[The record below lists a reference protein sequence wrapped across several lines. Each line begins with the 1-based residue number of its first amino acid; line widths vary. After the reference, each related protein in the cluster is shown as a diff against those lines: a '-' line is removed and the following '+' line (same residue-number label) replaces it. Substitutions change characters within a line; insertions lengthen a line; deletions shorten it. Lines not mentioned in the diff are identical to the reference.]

1 MLKLQYPILL
11 IKSTVKRSFSS
22 LGRLIDKSGD
32 TIARMLAASSDS
44 FGNVQKIATT
54 TFKDRK
60 TVFLSI
66 DDTLIKKFFS
76 RFMEGSGYFFDS
88 KLGRRIM
95 AYKLMAGMITD
106 GHYYFPFTGD
116 FLFPAELA
124 KDAKK
129 RKLELFKAIVRLTQ
143 KLFSHKNIIVVADGA
158 FATVAV
164 LTWLIENNIKF
175 EIRLARNRKITYNG
189 TRLRV
194 DEIKGFTPKGRQMAR
209 TVKAFW
215 HNLDLFI
222 SAERR
227 IDKYGNETIVYLAS
241 NYKTSPIMHVK
252 NYKKRWPIEKFF
264 RTSKQHLGLQECFST
279 KMETQKKHIASV
291 FLAYSIVQLEMKKR
305 RLKKPEEAIRALKMY
320 KCNELSSLMA
330 PLEDVFAMV

>member
-11 IKSTVKRSFSS
+11 IMSTVKRSFSA

-32 TIARMLAASSDS
+32 AIARSLVEASIN
-44 FGNVQKIATT
+44 FGNVQKIAVTA
-54 TFKDRK
+54 FKDRK

-95 AYKLMAGMITD
+95 AYKLMAGMVTD
-106 GHYYFPFTGD
+106 GRYAFPFTGD
-116 FLFPAELA
+116 FLFPKELA
-124 KDAKK
+124 KDAKQ
-129 RKLELFKAIVRLTQ
+129 RKLALFKAIVRLAQ
-143 KLFSHKNIIVVADGA
+143 ELFPHKNIIVVADGA
-158 FATVAV
+158 FATVEI

-175 EIRLARNRKITYNG
+175 EIRLARNRKIIYNG

-209 TVKAFW
+209 TIKAFW
-215 HNLDLFI
+215 RNLDLFI

-227 IDKYGNETIVYLAS
+227 IDKYGNESIVYLAS
-241 NYKTSPIMHVK
+241 NYKALPSMHVK

-279 KMETQKKHIASV
+279 KMETQKNHIASV
-291 FLAYSIVQLEMKKR
+291 FLAYAIVQLEMKKR
-305 RLKKPEEAIRALKMY
+305 RLKKPEEAIRALK
-320 KCNELSSLMA
+320 KQNCNDLTSRLS
-330 PLEDVFAMV
+330 PLVEVFAMC